1 MTLTNFEKVTEFNK
15 AFGAVI
21 HSKPQHDLF
30 ETNPWLVRHRLNLIT
45 EEVMELEDAI
55 DDKDLRETV
64 DALAD
69 ILYVVYGA
77 FNAFGIDGDKA
88 FDLVHNSN
96 MTKLCK
102 TEEEAKLSVEAYKK
116 DSRYKSPEYRLAD
129 DGKNWIVFDKE
140 TTKILKSKNY
150 SAVDLTP
157 VL

>member
-1 MTLTNFEKVTEFNK
+1 MTLTNFEKVTEFNR

-21 HSKPQHDLF
+21 HSKPQHNLF
-30 ETNPWLVRHRLNLIT
+30 DTDPALIRHRLNLIT
-45 EEVMELEDAI
+45 EEVMELEDAM

-77 FNAFGIDGDKA
+77 FNAYGINGDKA
-88 FDLVHNSN
+88 FDLVHQSN

-102 TEEEAKLSVEAYKK
+102 TEEEARLSVEAYKK
-116 DSRYKSPEYRLAD
+116 EGRYKTPEYRLAG
-129 DGKNWIVFDKE
+129 DGVNWIVFDRE
-140 TTKILKSKNY
+140 TTKILKSINY
-150 SAVDLTP
+150 TAVDLTP